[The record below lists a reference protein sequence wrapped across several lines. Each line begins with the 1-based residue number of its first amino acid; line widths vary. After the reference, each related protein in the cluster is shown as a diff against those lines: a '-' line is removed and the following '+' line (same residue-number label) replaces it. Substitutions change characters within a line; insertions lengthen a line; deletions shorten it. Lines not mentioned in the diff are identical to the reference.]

1 MFVHSSK
8 NLKNHEKQAS
18 TKKENVRQRNGGHE
32 EVQNPH
38 DEVWRQNEEVMLN
51 KKNPLA
57 KCYQDGGKLKGKSKT
72 AWSDNIR
79 NPENAEYVSEVAF
92 NKGVSEKRVT
102 QKQFN
107 KRYKDTL
114 SDSTL
119 SSKKK
124 R

>member
-1 MFVHSSK
+1 
-8 NLKNHEKQAS
+8 LKNHEK
-18 TKKENVRQRNGGHE
+18 ENFRSQEDVPKRNGGHE
-32 EVQNPH
+32 KSPNVH
-38 DEVWRQNEEVMLN
+38 HEVWRQNEKVMLN

-57 KCYQDGGKLKGKSKT
+57 KCYQDGGKLKNKSKT
-72 AWSDNIR
+72 AWSDDIR
-79 NPENAEYVSEVAF
+79 NSENAEYVSEVAF
-92 NKGVSEKRVT
+92 NKGVNEKRVT